1 MPHTAQE
8 KVQRPRMGSSSTTGD
23 KNLTSE
29 SEDVPSPT
37 ADVYCKTAEANRK
50 TLLKKRNWME
60 EEKNM
65 PVTYELEEMS
75 VRDIKIM
82 RGR

>member
-1 MPHTAQE
+1 
-8 KVQRPRMGSSSTTGD
+8 MGSSSTTGD

-29 SEDVPSPT
+29 SKDVPSPT
-37 ADVYCKTAEANRK
+37 ADVYRKTVEANRK
-50 TLLKKRNWME
+50 TLLKKRSWME

-82 RGR
+82 IIREEVQM

>member
-1 MPHTAQE
+1 
-8 KVQRPRMGSSSTTGD
+8 MGSSSTTGD

-29 SEDVPSPT
+29 SKDVPSPT
-37 ADVYCKTAEANRK
+37 ADVYCKTVEANRK
-50 TLLKKRNWME
+50 TLLKKRSWME

-82 RGR
+82 IIREEVQM